1 MKIAFKYIYYKA
13 AASQTYTIDLSKDD
27 WQKFLWADP
36 KDRKKILICDI
47 LGKNDRYSRVRE
59 LTWIPL
65 DGNMVV
71 PDPRHQLTRKKD
83 NATYMLGDYTR
94 AFLEKDRV
102 ELVEALLEE
111 CSMGNINRMQLAII
125 LDTLERVII
134 APGEYVRIPDAGITH
149 LHSHRM
155 KRTIWGSFAL
165 LLNRSK
171 NPLVQR
177 WLWVRHTDFVEAVER
192 DIYVDENLNPFWYQA
207 PNGHDDGLFSKM
219 PRLTLQDM
227 GFAIV
232 DGRVVNDERSEHQY
246 YSTAYECFPEHTA
259 EF

>member
-47 LGKNDRYSRVRE
+47 LGKNDWYSRVRE

-111 CSMGNINRMQLAII
+111 CSMGNINRMQLAIV

-192 DIYVDENLNPFWYQA
+192 DIYVDENLNPFWYSVKLDNNQYCEF
-207 PNGHDDGLFSKM
+207 PS
-219 PRLTLQDM
+219 LTLQNM

-232 DGRVVNDERSEHQY
+232 NGKVLNDECQENMY
-246 YSTAYECFPEHTA
+246 YSYEYKHEA
-259 EF
+259 EELTEE